1 MSALVR
7 SPEASQPAP
16 SGRMINALLQYADV
30 QEDLGEGRLRMRL
43 SKGRLRRPEVRAAL
57 GRDLDRAGRISVIF
71 DEREAEIVEVA
82 NDPEPEAERWMAQLE
97 RAYERRSFRR

>member
-1 MSALVR
+1 MSALFR
-7 SPEASQPAP
+7 TPETTVAAP

-43 SKGRLRRPEVRAAL
+43 SKEGRRRPEVRAAL
-57 GRDLDRAGRISVIF
+57 GRDLDRAARISVIF

-97 RAYERRSFRR
+97 RAYERRSWR